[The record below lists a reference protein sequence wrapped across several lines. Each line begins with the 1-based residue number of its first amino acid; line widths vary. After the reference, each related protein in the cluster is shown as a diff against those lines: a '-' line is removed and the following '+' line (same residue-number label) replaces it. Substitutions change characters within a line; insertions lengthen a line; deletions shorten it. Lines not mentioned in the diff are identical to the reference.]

1 MSYSYCLLIFP
12 TSLCLSFQ
20 SRDIEIALQILLSYL
35 CAPKQDLLELL
46 LLSGPVTREEHAY
59 AARTVLPD
67 TFLRASWLLKEQN
80 PWERNPERNSS
91 FEKYRTKLLQ
101 ASIFETNLFVM
112 MVFLCPDSLDFQQPS
127 NPHVDSISCCWV

>member
-1 MSYSYCLLIFP
+1 MSYSHCLLVCP

-20 SRDIEIALQILLSYL
+20 SGNIETALKILLRCL
-35 CAPKQDLLELL
+35 CAPKQDLLEPLL
-46 LLSGPVTREEHAY
+46 LAGPVTREEHAP
-59 AARTVLPD
+59 AVRTVLPD

-112 MVFLCPDSLDFQQPS
+112 MVFLCSDSLDFQQPS